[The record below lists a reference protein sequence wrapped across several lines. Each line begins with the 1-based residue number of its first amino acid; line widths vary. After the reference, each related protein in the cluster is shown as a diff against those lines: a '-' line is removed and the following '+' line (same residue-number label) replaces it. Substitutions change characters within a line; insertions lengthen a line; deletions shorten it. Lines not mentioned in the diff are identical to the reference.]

1 MNKISELKANQGK
14 IEVEGT
20 ITALKQARTFNKFG
34 KEGKV
39 RNGTL
44 RDDSGEVELSL
55 WNEQADQVNV
65 GDKIKISNGW
75 VSEYQGKLQLST
87 GKFGQMETL
96 VKAAVQTIGHNPMA
110 EKPKV
115 PPKPELDEEDFVAP
129 PIKEGA
135 RPQSKSPKEFDY
147 GVTDEPENFRK
158 EGNEDEDSDDISI
171 EEEDFD

>member
-1 MNKISELKANQGK
+1 MNKVSELKANQGK
-14 IEVEGT
+14 IDVEGT
-20 ITALKQARTFNKFG
+20 ITALKPARSFNKFG

-44 RDDSGEVELSL
+44 KDDSGEVELSL
-55 WNEQADQVNV
+55 WNEQADQVNT
-65 GDKIKISNGW
+65 GDKIQITNGW

-87 GKFGQMETL
+87 GKFGQLIILEKSAMP
-96 VKAAVQTIGHNPMA
+96 TIGASPLK
-110 EKPKV
+110 EIPKV

-129 PIKEGA
+129 PINDGA
-135 RPQSKSPKEFDY
+135 KPNAKASKEFDY